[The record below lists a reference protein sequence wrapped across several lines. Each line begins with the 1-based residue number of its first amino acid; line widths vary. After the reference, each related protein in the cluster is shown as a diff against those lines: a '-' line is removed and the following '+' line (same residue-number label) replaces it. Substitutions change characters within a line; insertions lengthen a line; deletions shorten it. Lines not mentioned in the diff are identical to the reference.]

1 MRRRNVVHF
10 YLIIDI
16 RLTVVRYHSGGTS
29 PSIQAISAPFP
40 LNGFNFIPLNPCE
53 QQAAEPFQL
62 GEEVVHVSVSIG
74 ITLYPN
80 DATEIDNLFRNADQA
95 MFAKAPPCNEVMR
108 QFHDFIGDTPLVAH
122 NAAFDRKFLDAELS
136 LIGLQARQPMI
147 CSMRIARRVFQDAP
161 NHKLGTLVRYAHI
174 EADGVFHRALADAE
188 KTAKLMLKMASHLH
202 ESHGLHTVNLELMQR
217 LESTAKAQ
225 VANQLRCWNS

>member
-1 MRRRNVVHF
+1 MR
-10 YLIIDI
+10 
-16 RLTVVRYHSGGTS
+16 
-29 PSIQAISAPFP
+29 
-40 LNGFNFIPLNPCE
+40 
-53 QQAAEPFQL
+53 EPFIVL
-62 GEEVVHVSVSIG
+62 DFETTGMA
-74 ITLYPN
+74 PN
-80 DATEIDNLFRNADQA
+80 SGARATEIGAVLVQDGRIKAQFQSLMNAGVRIPFFIQELTGITNA
-95 MFAKAPPCNEVMR
+95 MIAKAPPCNEVMR

>member
-1 MRRRNVVHF
+1 MR
-10 YLIIDI
+10 
-16 RLTVVRYHSGGTS
+16 
-29 PSIQAISAPFP
+29 
-40 LNGFNFIPLNPCE
+40 
-53 QQAAEPFQL
+53 EPFIVL
-62 GEEVVHVSVSIG
+62 DFETTGMA
-74 ITLYPN
+74 PN
-80 DATEIDNLFRNADQA
+80 SGARATEIGAVLVQDGRITAQFQSLMNAGVRIPFFIQELTGITNA
-95 MFAKAPPCNEVMR
+95 MIANAPPCNEVMR
-108 QFHDFIGDTPLVAH
+108 EFHDFIGNTPLVAH

-161 NHKLGTLVRYAHI
+161 NHKLGTLVRYARI